1 MDKEVIQTNIKRV
14 TDTWEHSLQWQLFIC
29 ALLILDFLMVGL
41 AFRLAYLIR
50 FEAGIPLFKLEVVPS
65 INYYMNLVYILIP
78 GWLVLFAL
86 FGLYNRQNL
95 LGGTKE

>member
-1 MDKEVIQTNIKRV
+1 
-14 TDTWEHSLQWQLFIC
+14 
-29 ALLILDFLMVGL
+29 MVGL
-41 AFRLAYLIR
+41 AFRLAYIIR

-65 INYYMNLVYILIP
+65 LNYYMNLVYILIP

-95 LGGTKE
+95 LGGTKEYSQAFSATSTGMFLVIITGFLTPISSLPADG